1 MKKIATLALLSALAL
16 SSIAPA
22 AYAKS
27 SCSDYDELIKV
38 SVNTLGGP
46 VFGDTGTIEPVR
58 GWPDIFDLRVKH
70 QGTYDSAQVK
80 GVEVGTGCV
89 VAKHNGSNYYYKI
102 KVTD

>member
-1 MKKIATLALLSALAL
+1 MRKIATLALLSALAL

-46 VFGDTGTIEPVR
+46 VFGDTGTIEPVD
-58 GWPDIFDLRVKH
+58 GWKDIFDLKVKH
-70 QGTYDSAQVK
+70 HETYDSAQVK
-80 GVEVGTGCV
+80 GVAVGTGCV
-89 VAKHNGSNYYYKI
+89 VSKHNGSKYYYKI
-102 KVTD
+102 KVTN